1 MKRLLLR
8 FMLVFWAVLT
18 LSYAAAPFDS
28 SDGGHEKTERSRTR
42 NLTSPKIQSL
52 HTEGLA
58 CYIGVSN
65 SYFTDKFGE
74 PDEKID
80 SIEGVEWWNYDVNQ
94 NDYLRVGI
102 DKYTKKVCDIIEL
115 SAKIGQQLSVGMSME
130 QVLKK
135 TTLYANFAFDVNE
148 QTAQIELSEYDLNN
162 HPLVSFDNG
171 SYAILDFTPRKKK
184 VVYAIHYLDK
194 NELLRGKYYKAL
206 SKTPL
211 PSRYVSK
218 IDWEKHDGDFSKDL
232 ISQLNVKRLQEGNVP
247 VEYDY
252 NAESVALDLMNSLEA
267 NPRKYLSKKEFEEYR
282 LIRSE
287 TFENTRIF
295 YRVPK
300 NIPKDLMKDADVSSD
315 YRVYIA
321 GPILTNTL
329 FYTDNNLYEN
339 IWKTLSDSKTE
350 KISVVFKKALV
361 VIVVEN

>member
-8 FMLVFWAVLT
+8 FMLVFLAVLT
-18 LSYAAAPFDS
+18 ISYAAAPFDS

-58 CYIGVSN
+58 RYIGVSN
-65 SYFTDKFGE
+65 SYFKDKFGE

-102 DKYTKKVCDIIEL
+102 DKYTK
-115 SAKIGQQLSVGMSME
+115 
-130 QVLKK
+130 
-135 TTLYANFAFDVNE
+135 
-148 QTAQIELSEYDLNN
+148 
-162 HPLVSFDNG
+162 SFDNG

-194 NELLRGKYYKAL
+194 NELLRGKYYRVL

-232 ISQLNVKRLQEGNVP
+232 VSQLNVKRLQEGKVP

-252 NAESVALDLMNSLEA
+252 NAECVALDLMNSLEA

-282 LIRSE
+282 LIRAE

-300 NIPKDLMKDADVSSD
+300 NISKDLMKDADVSSD

-350 KISVVFKKALV
+350 KISVVFRKTLV

>member
-1 MKRLLLR
+1 MI
-8 FMLVFWAVLT
+8 
-18 LSYAAAPFDS
+18 
-28 SDGGHEKTERSRTR
+28 
-42 NLTSPKIQSL
+42 NIQ
-52 HTEGLA
+52 
-58 CYIGVSN
+58 
-65 SYFTDKFGE
+65 
-74 PDEKID
+74 
-80 SIEGVEWWNYDVNQ
+80 
-94 NDYLRVGI
+94 
-102 DKYTKKVCDIIEL
+102 KKVCDIIEL
-115 SAKIGQQLSVGMSME
+115 SAKLGQQLSVGMSME

-194 NELLRGKYYKAL
+194 NELLRGKYYRVL

-232 ISQLNVKRLQEGNVP
+232 VSQLNVKRLQEGKVP

-252 NAESVALDLMNSLEA
+252 NAECVALDLMNSLEA

-282 LIRSE
+282 LIRAE

-300 NIPKDLMKDADVSSD
+300 NISKDLMKDADVSSD

-350 KISVVFKKALV
+350 KISVVFRKTLV